1 MQDQILWDKHR
12 LELNLIDE
20 VGLLMEKNKDL
31 TQEQAELIIASNKQ
45 RNEKLSIFEKARQVA
60 QRTSEV

>member
-1 MQDQILWDKHR
+1 
-12 LELNLIDE
+12 
-20 VGLLMEKNKDL
+20 MEKNKDL

-60 QRTSEV
+60 QRTNQV

>member
-20 VGLLMEKNKDL
+20 IGLLMEYNQDL
-31 TQEQAELIIASNKQ
+31 TLEQAELTIAANKQ
-45 RNEKLSIFEKARQVA
+45 RNQKLSIFEAARQA
-60 QRTSEV
+60 TQRATEL

>member
-20 VGLLMEKNKDL
+20 IGLLMEYNQDL
-31 TQEQAELIIASNKQ
+31 TLEQAELTIASNKQ
-45 RNEKLSIFEKARQVA
+45 RNQKLSIFEAARQA
-60 QRTSEV
+60 TQRATEL